1 MYLRPQKSTYYY
13 NGLSTC
19 VTLDLSRFRKK
30 DFTRDDIYVVVLA
43 FKFTHGVK
51 DAGGTLD
58 DSKLRPQADKRT
70 TAASPVFA
78 LVVASD

>member
-1 MYLRPQKSTYYY
+1 MRYARSIMFPEKGFYVGQHLRHVK
-13 NGLSTC
+13 
-19 VTLDLSRFRKK
+19 
-30 DFTRDDIYVVVLA
+30 LA

-58 DSKLRPQADKRT
+58 DSKLRPQSDKRT

-78 LVVASD
+78 PVVASD